1 MKIKLLIFVVSFL
14 ALITFSRNVGVD
26 TVVMANDDPTLTQVS
41 YKQLDERA
49 KILSDYLA
57 SYRSPLQYHAQDFID
72 AANEYS
78 LDWKLVV
85 SIAGVESTFGKQ
97 IPGGFNGWGWGV
109 YGSQAI
115 YFSSWK
121 EGIFTVSKGLQED
134 YISRGLTDPYS
145 MNRRYAASPAWG
157 RKVAYFMND
166 LEKFANKFESE
177 TIDLSG
183 VESTPRIAAVSGQL
197 VID

>member
-14 ALITFSRNVGVD
+14 ALITFSRNTGVD
-26 TVVMANDDPTLTQVS
+26 TVMANDDPTPTEVS

-57 SYRSPLQYHAQDFID
+57 SYNSPLQYHAQDFID
-72 AANEYS
+72 AANEYG

-121 EGIFTVSKGLQED
+121 EGIFTVSKGLKED
-134 YISRGLTDPYS
+134 YIGRGLTDPYS

-166 LEKFANKFESE
+166 LEKFANEFESE
-177 TIDLSG
+177 TIDLSR

>member
-14 ALITFSRNVGVD
+14 ALITFSRTGVD
-26 TVVMANDDPTLTQVS
+26 TVMANGDPTLTQVS

-57 SYRSPLQYHAQDFID
+57 SYHSPLQYHAQDFID
-72 AANEYS
+72 AANEYG

-115 YFSSWK
+115 YFSSWR
-121 EGIFTVSKGLQED
+121 EGIFTVSKGLKEN

-177 TIDLSG
+177 TIDLSR

>member
-1 MKIKLLIFVVSFL
+1 MKIKVLIFVVSFL
-14 ALITFSRNVGVD
+14 SLITFSRNTGVD
-26 TVVMANDDPTLTQVS
+26 TVMANDDPTLTEVS
-41 YKQLDERA
+41 YKQLDEHA

-57 SYRSPLQYHAQDFID
+57 SYHSPLQYHAQDFID
-72 AANEYS
+72 AANEYG

-115 YFSSWK
+115 YFSSWR
-121 EGIFTVSKGLQED
+121 EGIFTVSKGLKED

-177 TIDLSG
+177 TIDLSR

>member
-1 MKIKLLIFVVSFL
+1 MKMKVLIFVVSFL
-14 ALITFSRNVGVD
+14 ALITFSRNTGVD
-26 TVVMANDDPTLTQVS
+26 TVMANDNPTLTEVS

-57 SYRSPLQYHAQDFID
+57 SYSSPLQYHAQDFID
-72 AANEYS
+72 AANEYG
-78 LDWKLVV
+78 LDWRLVI

-115 YFSSWK
+115 YFSSWR
-121 EGIFTVSKGLQED
+121 EGIFTVSKGLKED

-177 TIDLSG
+177 TIDLSR